1 MSFLIYPGKM
11 LRNFYQGEDNEY
23 DSRSTGGGFTAIE
36 LLVVVMIMAIAAF
49 TVVPML
55 SSASSMQIRSA
66 ANMIMAD
73 LEYAKSMAISRGQ
86 SFTVVFDESADSYSI
101 KDKDNNIIQHPVK
114 KGFDYTVDFRNDS
127 RLKRVDITN
136 ADFGPNHSVSF
147 DCLGSPDNGGSVSL
161 QAGNVNM
168 TIRVEPITGYI
179 RVE

>member
-86 SFTVVFDESADSYSI
+86 GVAITRTARNRMASPLATQAISARA
-101 KDKDNNIIQHPVK
+101 
-114 KGFDYTVDFRNDS
+114 T
-127 RLKRVDITN
+127 
-136 ADFGPNHSVSF
+136 A
-147 DCLGSPDNGGSVSL
+147 
-161 QAGNVNM
+161 
-168 TIRVEPITGYI
+168 TG
-179 RVE
+179 V